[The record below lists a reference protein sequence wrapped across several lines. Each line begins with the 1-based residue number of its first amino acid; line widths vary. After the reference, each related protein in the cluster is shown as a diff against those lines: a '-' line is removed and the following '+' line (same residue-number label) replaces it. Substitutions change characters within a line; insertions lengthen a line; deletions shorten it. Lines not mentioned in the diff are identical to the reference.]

1 MSLAS
6 PPLKVVIRLPG
17 FVDEAAFLSALASD
31 AERERLQN
39 VPFYAFVKG
48 KPTSKTLAKRASLC
62 WIAFVDRGEATAF
75 WQTNAATLSFRDP
88 ESGKPLGVQFD
99 FALVQRVPDVVG
111 VVGVRAVAQSA
122 PTSWG
127 DDERDF
133 RAFRTLYDAGQ
144 TPMLD
149 AVITTE
155 AALNAAIDSSRA
167 SFPVATAAA
176 ANAAAAAAAPPPQ
189 ARIVA
194 EYIARKRAANAKV
207 KKQKQPVTKKGGKK
221 K

>member
-1 MSLAS
+1 MSS
-6 PPLKVVIRLPG
+6 PPLKIVIRLPG
-17 FVDEAAFLSALASD
+17 FVDEATFQAALASD
-31 AERERLQN
+31 AERTRLQS

-48 KPTSKTLAKRASLC
+48 KPTSKALAKRASLC
-62 WIAFVDRGEATAF
+62 WIGFVDRADATAF
-75 WQTNAATLSFRDP
+75 WQTNAPTLSFRDP
-88 ESGKPLGVQFD
+88 ESGKSLGVQFD

-111 VVGVRAVAQSA
+111 VRAVAQRA

-176 ANAAAAAAAPPPQ
+176 ANAAAAAAAKPPQ
-189 ARIVA
+189 AAIVV
-194 EYIARKRAANAKV
+194 EYIARKRAAKV
-207 KKQKQPVTKKGGKK
+207 KKQPIKKGGKK